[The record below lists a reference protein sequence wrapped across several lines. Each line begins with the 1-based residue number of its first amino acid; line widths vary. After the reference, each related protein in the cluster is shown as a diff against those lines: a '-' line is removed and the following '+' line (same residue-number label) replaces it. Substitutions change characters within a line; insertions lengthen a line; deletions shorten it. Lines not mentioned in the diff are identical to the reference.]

1 MHTLFK
7 SLPTMLLL
15 PRKLKMYNNQ
25 LQHISALETPGSL
38 KVQSEGN
45 QSHSEITSFSK
56 LFTLFK
62 LQIYF
67 LLFQLMIYSGRFQPL
82 GKQPSPSRNDM
93 NRSVLYT
100 GGTRM

>member
-15 PRKLKMYNNQ
+15 PGKLKMYNK
-25 LQHISALETPGSL
+25 HVSALETPGSL
-38 KVQSEGN
+38 KVQSESN
-45 QSHSEITSFSK
+45 QSHPEITSFSK

-67 LLFQLMIYSGRFQPL
+67 LLFQLTIYSGRFRPL
-82 GKQPSPSRNDM
+82 GQQPSARRNDLS
-93 NRSVLYT
+93 RSVLYT

>member
-15 PRKLKMYNNQ
+15 PRKLKMYNKQ
-25 LQHISALETPGSL
+25 LQRISALETPGSL

-67 LLFQLMIYSGRFQPL
+67 LLFQLTIYNGRFRPL
-82 GKQPSPSRNDM
+82 GKQPTASRNDTS
-93 NRSVLYT
+93 RSVFYT
-100 GGTRM
+100 GGTGM